1 MKRKAMS
8 LIGLL
13 LMVAMVLSLT
23 GCNKKAATPEETTEV
38 TQQTV
43 DSPYELNMKNYE
55 SFIKSLPE
63 GGYYAFAAMDKD
75 HDALLVTDAVF
86 QDGGRQGSTFSP
98 SISGK
103 SPNT

>member
-43 DSPYELNMKNYE
+43 DSPYELNK
-55 SFIKSLPE
+55 
-63 GGYYAFAAMDKD
+63 
-75 HDALLVTDAVF
+75 
-86 QDGGRQGSTFSP
+86 
-98 SISGK
+98 
-103 SPNT
+103 

>member
-43 DSPYELNMKNYE
+43 DSPYELNMKKSE
-55 SFIKSLPE
+55 SRKASLLT
-63 GGYYAFAAMDKD
+63 ALFVALSVQ
-75 HDALLVTDAVF
+75 LLVPASSRSF
-86 QDGGRQGSTFSP
+86 GRESTMRSP
-98 SISGK
+98 A
-103 SPNT
+103 

>member
-8 LIGLL
+8 LIGVL

-23 GCNKKAATPEETTEV
+23 GCNKKAAAPEETTEV

-63 GGYYAFAAMDKD
+63 GGYYAFAAMR
-75 HDALLVTDAVF
+75 V
-86 QDGGRQGSTFSP
+86 R
-98 SISGK
+98 
-103 SPNT
+103 